1 MNILHSESFSD
12 SIDRPSI
19 LIIQNFWFGSNVTR
33 TSSFNLL
40 LKKRKHDKFDITW
53 FTLCYSSIFSALS
66 RSLREKCPS
75 TEIFLVLIFPQSDW
89 IRRDTEYRSVLSPNL
104 ENADQKKLHIWTL
117 HVMVTITT
125 RALWFLKSV
134 PKFIPIIDIFFLF
147 VVNHSV
153 TLEFNEIVIHFSLA
167 RSILKLPYFLQIF
180 FFVKKSFKIA
190 LFCEFSHGYQQLVC
204 QYE

>member
-1 MNILHSESFSD
+1 MVYSLLFKYFFGSFS
-12 SIDRPSI
+12 
-19 LIIQNFWFGSNVTR
+19 FTTWNVP
-33 TSSFNLL
+33 
-40 LKKRKHDKFDITW
+40 KYGD
-53 FTLCYSSIFSALS
+53 FSGPYFPTVGLNTE
-66 RSLREKCPS
+66 RYGVSLRTQSEFGKCGPEKTPY
-75 TEIFLVLIFPQSDW
+75 L
-89 IRRDTEYRSVLSPNL
+89 DTF
-104 ENADQKKLHIWTL
+104 

-125 RALWFLKSV
+125 RAIWFLKSV

-180 FFVKKSFKIA
+180 FVVKKSFKIA
-190 LFCEFSHGYQQLVC
+190 LFCEFLHGYQQLVC

>member
-89 IRRDTEYRSVLSPNL
+89 IRRDTEYPYL
-104 ENADQKKLHIWTL
+104 DTF

-125 RALWFLKSV
+125 RAIWFLKSV

-180 FFVKKSFKIA
+180 FVVKKSFKIA

-204 QYE
+204 QCE